1 MIEHIPGVEAIPGK
15 NEPTY
20 RITVYNGFDS
30 KGKRIRYR
38 MTYKPAPGMTDKQL
52 YKALLRAKADFETSI
67 EQGYSLDNKQTFAEY
82 AEYVLSLKERTGVR
96 ATTLDRYRGLLER
109 INAAIGHIKLADL
122 RPQHLNSF
130 YKNLS
135 EPGIRTGGGS
145 ATAKMDIAGWLKK
158 HKQTRAALAEKAG
171 VSPIT
176 VGVAVKGETI
186 SEAKAA
192 AIAQAMGKKV
202 EAVFKIERN
211 TAPLS
216 DKTILEHHRLIST
229 ILTQAEKEMLVPYNA
244 AKKATPPKVEKH
256 DPNYFQP
263 EEIAAILTA
272 LESEPLKWQLI
283 THLMIVTGCRR
294 GEIMGL
300 QWEKVDFDNSRVK
313 IDKALVSSKS
323 KGVYLGNT
331 KTSDIRWLNL
341 PAETMKLLR
350 RHKLEQLRLQFANG
364 DRWVNS
370 GFVFTTDNGSCMN
383 PDSITGWLNDFSRR
397 HGLPHIN
404 PHAFRHTVASV
415 LLANGTDIVTVS
427 KQLGHASVNTTENFY
442 SHIIEENK
450 AKASECI
457 ADVLLRKKA

>member
-1 MIEHIPGVEAIPGK
+1 MIDHIPGIEPIPGK
-15 NEPTY
+15 SGVTY

-30 KGKRIRYR
+30 KGKRIRHR
-38 MTYKPAPGMTDKQL
+38 MNYKPTPGLTEKQL
-52 YKALLRAKADFETSI
+52 YKALLRAKTDFEKSI
-67 EQGYSLDNKQTFAEY
+67 EQGYDLDNKQTFSEY
-82 AEYVLSLKERTGVR
+82 AEYVLSLKERTGIR

-135 EPGIRTGGGS
+135 EPGLRTGGGC

-171 VSPIT
+171 VSPVT
-176 VGVAVKGETI
+176 VGVAVKGESI

-202 EAVFKIERN
+202 ADVFKVEKN

-216 DKTILEHHRLIST
+216 DKTVLEHHRLIST
-229 ILTQAEKEMLVPYNA
+229 ILAQAEKEMLVPYNA
-244 AKKATPPKVEKH
+244 AAKATPPKVEKH

-263 EEIAAILTA
+263 EQITAILEA
-272 LESEPLKWQLI
+272 LETEPLKWQLI

-300 QWEKVDFDNSRVK
+300 TWEKVDFDNSRVK

-331 KTSDIRWLNL
+331 KTSDIRYLSL

-370 GFVFTTDNGSCMN
+370 GFVFTTDNGSSMN